1 MTPRKLSKNWYGL
14 CDRLNVPRDE
24 AQQAFHDLQQRYE
37 EPHRHYHNLDHI
49 VHCLN
54 ELEKAQHLA
63 KQPDIVQLALWFHDC
78 VYEPGSPEN
87 EKNSAAVARAFG
99 ENAGLDPLD
108 RLRAYELIIT
118 TQYVVHPGTD
128 DARLIW
134 DVDLSSLG
142 LPWEEFAQNSRN
154 IREEFKHVPDELFY
168 AGRKALLSKFLK
180 WPSIYC
186 TEFFRERY
194 EAQARA
200 NLEQTIK
207 GDS

>member
-14 CDRLNVPRDE
+14 CDRLTVQKTE
-24 AQQAFHDLQQRYE
+24 AQQVFRDLKQRYG
-37 EPHRHYHNLDHI
+37 EPHRHYHTLDHI
-49 VHCLN
+49 AHCLT
-54 ELEKAQHLA
+54 EFKAARHLA
-63 KQPDIVQLALWFHDC
+63 KKPNIVQLALWFHDC
-78 VYEPGSPEN
+78 VYEPGNPEN

-99 ENAGLDPLD
+99 ENVGLDPLD